1 MTVLEKIDK
10 LRVERGWSVYKLAE
24 EAAITQSTIN
34 NLYARKTEP
43 KLSTLRSICN
53 AFDMSLSE
61 FFAEEE
67 PNCDTVDAEIK
78 AKIETLNSSQKKAL
92 LNFLKNFK

>member
-10 LRVERGWSVYKLAE
+10 LRVDRGWSVYKLAE
-24 EAAITQSTIN
+24 EATITQSTIN

-43 KLSTLRSICN
+43 KLSTLRAICN

-61 FFAEEE
+61 FFTEEE

-78 AKIETLNSSQKKAL
+78 TKIETLNSCQKKAL